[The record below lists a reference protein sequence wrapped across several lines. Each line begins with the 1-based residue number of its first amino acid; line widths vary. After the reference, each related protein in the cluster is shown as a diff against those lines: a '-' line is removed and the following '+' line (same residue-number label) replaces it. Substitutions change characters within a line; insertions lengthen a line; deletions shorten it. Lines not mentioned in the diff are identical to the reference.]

1 MAREGISDDENT
13 ESMSELNG
21 NPCSP
26 KKSMDFRISSS
37 KSFQTVSRGEHC
49 VAFNITQAQKVF
61 DSNGDHAITLASHA
75 TANFFP
81 IIYEQLKAWNGPVS
95 LSLFIDRHSI
105 SILGIILRLHE
116 CSSVFQEK
124 LNVHIVFSGS
134 PFDSGKCP
142 ILDIVP
148 NSISCQKLT
157 YKFVSKSVS
166 SLLAPFQ
173 IYPINLMR
181 NVARLGASSD
191 FHFVTD
197 IEMICSHNFATLA
210 KRFAND
216 YLSSG
221 QKNAI
226 VIRRFEVRSNVSP
239 PRYVKDLNRMFYAK
253 EAFEFHHVHFPAGH
267 TIPGLWTW
275 LKKSLKKEMSIEKI
289 SYRGSSW
296 EPQIIIHATAP
307 LNEENVPT
315 RHRDQQV
322 LAWELC
328 RDGYEFWVPTHLFNV
343 HRGIKT
349 QQTHLNFATYLTN
362 RKELTSHRFT
372 GSTGPAYLFLHA
384 WNIIEREADMRE
396 MMTGKHVVR
405 DVECGKCKNRLG
417 WMYEFAY
424 SEDQRYKEKQVILE
438 KSLIM
443 TVEGL
448 NDPTML
454 ERDEEKKGDEDED
467 HIPPINE
474 TRAKVQISSKKN
486 RPTNK
491 AKTSL

>member
-13 ESMSELNG
+13 ESMS
-21 NPCSP
+21 
-26 KKSMDFRISSS
+26 
-37 KSFQTVSRGEHC
+37 
-49 VAFNITQAQKVF
+49 
-61 DSNGDHAITLASHA
+61 
-75 TANFFP
+75 
-81 IIYEQLKAWNGPVS
+81 
-95 LSLFIDRHSI
+95 
-105 SILGIILRLHE
+105 
-116 CSSVFQEK
+116 
-124 LNVHIVFSGS
+124 
-134 PFDSGKCP
+134 
-142 ILDIVP
+142 
-148 NSISCQKLT
+148 
-157 YKFVSKSVS
+157 
-166 SLLAPFQ
+166 
-173 IYPINLMR
+173 
-181 NVARLGASSD
+181 
-191 FHFVTD
+191 
-197 IEMICSHNFATLA
+197 
-210 KRFAND
+210 
-216 YLSSG
+216 
-221 QKNAI
+221 
-226 VIRRFEVRSNVSP
+226 
-239 PRYVKDLNRMFYAK
+239 
-253 EAFEFHHVHFPAGH
+253 
-267 TIPGLWTW
+267 
-275 LKKSLKKEMSIEKI
+275 
-289 SYRGSSW
+289 GSSW

-322 LAWELC
+322 LHKGGEKIYVC
-328 RDGYEFWVPTHLFNV
+328 
-343 HRGIKT
+343 KCC
-349 QQTHLNFATYLTN
+349 QTYLTN